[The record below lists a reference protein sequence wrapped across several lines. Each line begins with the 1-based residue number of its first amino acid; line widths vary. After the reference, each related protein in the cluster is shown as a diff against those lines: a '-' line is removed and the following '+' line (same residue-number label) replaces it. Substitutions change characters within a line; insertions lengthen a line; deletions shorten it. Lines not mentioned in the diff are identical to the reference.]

1 LFDGNVAPAALIEAA
16 TDAGCFVF
24 DEETSGL
31 SPHEDR
37 IEGIAFYVPATKKR
51 GPVRAWY
58 PFVGSTFLVCDKD
71 GNIVNVRDP
80 MPQRETMELLRPL
93 FKLKNVVAIAHNAKF
108 DMAFLRC
115 SSGCVEPIE
124 IENRLADSMIAD
136 YLSDERRRRYGL
148 KVRVRQVFGVEM
160 TTYAEAVRG
169 QALLNFM
176 PQKPLGAYAMDDC
189 QWTYELFVVA
199 MNSLRKQTR
208 PQRSVP
214 QTPTEI
220 ALGRPLG
227 SLEAIYWGIEM
238 KLVRILMEI
247 ETTGILIDWP
257 WLVEVETKLNAKRQE
272 LAHRIEDFLGWP
284 CNPRAPQQVVDA
296 LFAPPPDGLGLP
308 SVGVPVGKEGLPS
321 TSDKVIKHFKRFHP
335 LVQDILELRSIET
348 VLSGFVRKI
357 RKLAQESFDGR
368 IRTKFN
374 QTGTVIGRLSCI
386 AVTTPVEIVRDVNR
400 HPGGIPIEDVKPGD
414 LAYTFNDD
422 LTLGLRRVLRTI
434 KTGTRSVIRVHWQKS
449 GYRGRKTDGYVD
461 LTPEHP
467 VRMLDGSY
475 TEACLLSVGDRVMAL
490 SRSVNTDGYAMLY
503 ATHDGAVGREHV
515 FVHETTSGDKVK
527 RGDVVHHKDENKLN
541 NIPTNL
547 EMKPRGMHGCEHAK
561 EQWARLTDE
570 QKECATAALNS
581 GWQRPERH
589 EQHSEQ
595 TRQAWKDGKFKKPQ
609 GHKHPPYEEITTEW
623 LAAAFEEC
631 SNAAGIRKQYG
642 MNHYRLKRVIE
653 RLQFVPNNHVI
664 TQVEHTGRVV
674 DVYDLEI
681 EGTHNFIAGELCVHN
696 SSDPFNGQNMPRD
709 KDLVRKA
716 FCAHLPGD
724 PDPELVLIGGD
735 YGQIELRVAS
745 HLAKED
751 NMREVFRMGKK
762 CVADNGGP
770 CPRFTFHECHA
781 CGACLQ
787 PIQVDGKTLC
797 GKCKSADVEHQKRCR
812 HVDLHQRTAEDANVK
827 RNPLAKCLDG
837 STLVRTV
844 NGVRTIASLIPTT
857 GAPGEHQPLRV
868 CLTDGRGG
876 YVDSSSAIFR
886 HNRPTKIVV
895 TKRAVV
901 IATEDHRFQVI
912 GDYDA
917 LDQSTP
923 GYKHVPGLSLVE
935 ARSLEKGMKLP
946 VALMGEEGRNQDH
959 AWHDFSDPQSVR
971 LNPFTKEIGDGPA
984 EIILNEDWAYFAGMF
999 HGDGCAS
1006 GNACVITHGHT
1017 DEYEPW
1023 RQIVRSACDKLGL
1036 PTTLTAD
1043 KRNTRIGSRIV
1054 RRYFAALGLCKEV
1067 GKSGQKT
1074 VRVPWWVL
1082 DGGPKIIWSYIAGLF
1097 DTDGTVGKRTGG
1109 TASFTTKYPEFAGQ
1123 IAFLL
1128 RELGMPILVQPGFNK
1143 TYERWYYTVHVLG
1156 EGLDRFQRYCPMRD
1170 QDKQV
1175 RLTERNETI
1184 KRRCAPSDD
1193 EVLLVLDGGERTVYD
1208 FQVENDDHIYLQGGL
1223 LGHNNLN
1230 FGLLYRMAAPK
1241 FCIYADLFDA
1251 DGKPMIPFAQEVV
1264 ARWFAAYPAIQ
1275 VFHELNEET
1284 LPLNDYTATTITG
1297 RRRRLYFEYQKNPY
1311 RATTQ
1316 SIQFQVSGS
1325 SQDLIKIAMTRI
1337 FEERNKKIANTMGAE
1352 RKAWEKWRF
1361 LLQVHD
1367 EVLFQCS
1374 KHVAP
1379 EAAEIFERCM
1389 VTADG
1394 GMLSVPLECAVRT
1407 GRSWDDVH

>member
-1 LFDGNVAPAALIEAA
+1 MVLASRDTGICAVSTLIDAAKR
-16 TDAGCFVF
+16 AGQFVW
-24 DEETSGL
+24 DLETTGL
-31 SPHEDR
+31 NPLEDR
-37 IEGIAFYVPATKKR
+37 IEGIAFFVPATDTSAA
-51 GPVRAWY
+51 VRAWF
-58 PFVGSTFLVCDKD
+58 PFVTGTFIVSDDD
-71 GNIVNVRDP
+71 GNISDLREPLD
-80 MPQRETMELLRPL
+80 QRVTMEELREL
-93 FKLKNVVAIAHNAKF
+93 FSLREIVAIAHNAKF
-108 DMAFLRC
+108 DMAFMRH
-115 SSGCVEPIE
+115 SSGADNPIE
-124 IENRLADSMIAD
+124 IENLLADSMIAD

-148 KVRVRQVFGVEM
+148 KIRVRQIFGHEM
-160 TTYAEAVRG
+160 VTYAEAVRG
-169 QALLNFM
+169 QSTLNFM
-176 PQKPLGAYAMDDC
+176 KQTPLGQYAMDDC
-189 QWTYELFVVA
+189 QWTYELYLVGMA
-199 MNSLRKQTR
+199 SI
-208 PQRSVP
+208 RS
-214 QTPTEI
+214 QTPASRAVSTTPVEKTI
-220 ALGRPLG
+220 GRPLG
-227 SLEAIYWGIEM
+227 KLESIYWGIEM
-238 KLVRILMEI
+238 KLVRVLMEM
-247 ETTGILIDWP
+247 ETTGVLIDWRH
-257 WLVEVETKLNAKRQE
+257 LVDVETRLNVRRQI
-272 LAHRIEDFLGWP
+272 LADRIEDFLGWP
-284 CNPRAPQQVVDA
+284 CNPRAVQQVVDA
-296 LFAPPPDGLGLP
+296 LFSPPPDGLGLP
-308 SVGVPVGKEGLPS
+308 LAGIPVGASGVPS

-335 LVQDILELRSIET
+335 LIQDILELRSIEV
-348 VLSGFVRKI
+348 VLSGFVRKL
-357 RKLAQESFDGR
+357 RVLAQASFDGR
-368 IRTKFN
+368 IRSKFN
-374 QTGTVIGRLSCI
+374 QTGTVIGRLS
-386 AVTTPVEIVRDVNR
+386 
-400 HPGGIPIEDVKPGD
+400 
-414 LAYTFNDD
+414 
-422 LTLGLRRVLRTI
+422 
-434 KTGTRSVIRVHWQKS
+434 
-449 GYRGRKTDGYVD
+449 
-461 LTPEHP
+461 
-467 VRMLDGSY
+467 
-475 TEACLLSVGDRVMAL
+475 
-490 SRSVNTDGYAMLY
+490 
-503 ATHDGAVGREHV
+503 
-515 FVHETTSGDKVK
+515 
-527 RGDVVHHKDENKLN
+527 
-541 NIPTNL
+541 
-547 EMKPRGMHGCEHAK
+547 
-561 EQWARLTDE
+561 
-570 QKECATAALNS
+570 
-581 GWQRPERH
+581 
-589 EQHSEQ
+589 
-595 TRQAWKDGKFKKPQ
+595 
-609 GHKHPPYEEITTEW
+609 
-623 LAAAFEEC
+623 
-631 SNAAGIRKQYG
+631 
-642 MNHYRLKRVIE
+642 
-653 RLQFVPNNHVI
+653 
-664 TQVEHTGRVV
+664 
-674 DVYDLEI
+674 
-681 EGTHNFIAGELCVHN
+681 
-696 SSDPFNGQNMPRD
+696 SSDPVNMMNQPRD
-709 KDLVRKA
+709 EDLVRRS
-716 FCAHLPGD
+716 FCAFFPTD

-735 YGQIELRVAS
+735 YGQVELRVAS
-745 HLAKED
+745 HYAQED
-751 NMREVFRMGKK
+751 AMREVYRMGAV
-762 CVADNGGP
+762 CRADNGAA
-770 CPRFTFHECHA
+770 CARFTFYECKA
-781 CGACLQ
+781 CKECMP
-787 PIQVDGKTLC
+787 PILLDGELHC
-797 GKCKSADVEHQKRCR
+797 PKCQSRKIEHQERCR
-812 HVDLHQRTAEDANVK
+812 HVDLHQRTAEDAKVK

-876 YVDSSSAIFR
+876 YVYSSSAIFR

-923 GYKHVPGLSLVE
+923 GYKHVPGFSLVE

-946 VALMGEEGRNQDH
+946 VALMGEEWRNQDH

-1241 FCIYADLFDA
+1241 FCVYADLFDA
-1251 DGKPMIPFAQEVV
+1251 DGKPMVSFASEVIQ
-1264 ARWFAAYPAIQ
+1264 RWFATYPAIK

-1284 LPLNDYTATTITG
+1284 LPRNNWIATTLTG
-1297 RRRRLYFEYQKNPY
+1297 RMRRLDREAQINPY
-1311 RATTQ
+1311 RAVTQ
-1316 SIQFQVSGS
+1316 GIQFQISGTA
-1325 SQDLIKIAMTRI
+1325 QDLIKIAMVRI
-1337 FEERNKKIANTMGAE
+1337 FDERNAKIAAARPAE
-1352 RKAWEKWRF
+1352 RKLWEKFRF
-1361 LLQVHD
+1361 LIQVHD
-1367 EVLFQCS
+1367 EIIFQS
-1374 KHVAP
+1374 HKDIAA
-1379 EAAEIFERCM
+1379 ESAEIFERCM

-1394 GMLSVPLECAVRT
+1394 GALSVPLSCVVQI
-1407 GRSWDDVH
+1407 GRCWDDVH